1 MLSTPA
7 PDDDPAGFC
16 RDNIQ
21 ELMKQPNPSLIFDR
35 QLIRRRRERA
45 AATISRHDFLLK
57 NIAQYLLERLDDIR
71 RPFDTVL
78 DLGCHH
84 GILGRMLLEK
94 RPSCT
99 LVSCDPSLAMLAL
112 AGGTGVVADEEYLPF
127 QPDSFDLIISNLSL
141 HWVNDLPGTLLQIKN
156 CLKPDGFFL
165 GSVVGGDSLCELR
178 RCLFEAELDLH
189 GGACARVSPFITL
202 RDAAGLLQR
211 AGFAI
216 PVADVDTMTLLYSS
230 LFQLCADIRGCGHSN
245 AVIERSR
252 VPTSRSLILAAA
264 ERYQKLHA
272 EADGRLPVTCQI
284 VYLSGWKPHLSQ
296 QQPLRPASA
305 AHRLA
310 QALNAREQVTSDPV
324 RPAGHVTCK
333 TRPA

>member
-1 MLSTPA
+1 
-7 PDDDPAGFC
+7 
-16 RDNIQ
+16 
-21 ELMKQPNPSLIFDR
+21 MKQPNPSLIFDR
-35 QLIRRRRERA
+35 ELIRRRRGRA
-45 AATISRHDFLLK
+45 AATIARHDFLLK
-57 NIAQYLLERLDDIR
+57 NIAQHLLERLDDIR
-71 RPFDTVL
+71 RPFGTVL

-99 LVSCDPSLAMLAL
+99 LISCDPSPAMLEL
-112 AGGTGVVADEEYLPF
+112 APGTRVVADEEYLPF

-141 HWVNDLPGTLLQIKN
+141 HWVNDLPGTLLQIRN

-178 RCLFEAELDLH
+178 RCLFEAEIELH
-189 GGACARVSPFITL
+189 GGTCSRVSPFITL

-216 PVADVDTMTLLYSS
+216 PVADIDTMTLLYPG
-230 LFQLCADIRGCGHSN
+230 LFQLCDDIRGCGHSN

-252 VPTSRSLILAAA
+252 LPTSRSLIVSAAK
-264 ERYQKLHA
+264 RYQELHA

-284 VYLSGWKPHLSQ
+284 VYLSGWKAHRSQ
-296 QQPLRPASA
+296 QQPLPPGSA
-305 AHRLA
+305 AGRLA
-310 QALNAREQVTSDPV
+310 QALGASEQVTSDPV
-324 RPAGHVTCK
+324 QPRDTTTLDGQRDKDPT
-333 TRPA
+333 